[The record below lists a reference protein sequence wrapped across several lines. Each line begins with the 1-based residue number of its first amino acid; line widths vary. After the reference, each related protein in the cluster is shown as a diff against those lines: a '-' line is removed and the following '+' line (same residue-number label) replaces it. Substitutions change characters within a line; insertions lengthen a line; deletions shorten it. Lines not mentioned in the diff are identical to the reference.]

1 MVICRNYSTVIQW
14 FELGGGGGK
23 IWTCGL
29 VIRVRVF
36 LRRTDADCSD
46 WRFENVRVAVKW
58 HPLSFLLSFL
68 LRFSKRQSTTID
80 NSSSQDFPHLDDQ
93 TTRSEITLL
102 HEFYDEEIYLFPLKC
117 DYHIYISIKECV
129 SFNNCFLS
137 EIDGLLMTRKK
148 TDLFWLRYNSHVSTK
163 RELYCICMTYPRN
176 YNK

>member
-1 MVICRNYSTVIQW
+1 MIWT
-14 FELGGGGGK
+14 GGGGDK

-29 VIRVRVF
+29 IISVRVF

-46 WRFENVRVAVKW
+46 WRFENVRVAVEW
-58 HPLSFLLSFL
+58 HPLRFLLSFL

-117 DYHIYISIKECV
+117 DYHIYILIKECV

-137 EIDGLLMTRKK
+137 ESDGLLMTRKK
-148 TDLFWLRYNSHVSTK
+148 L
-163 RELYCICMTYPRN
+163 ICFDWYIIPMYPRKEN
-176 YNK
+176 CITFVWHILVITTNKM